1 MRRSIRKR
9 KSQNRKDKLISF
21 LAFFVFAPTVS
32 IFLSILLIKYIILP
46 QFSQD
51 VGVNKETPSLTNEKQ
66 SNSEDIQIDDSSN
79 FTETENNSTFE
90 LNRDSIVIYNIQ
102 VGSFNEITNAEQLID
117 QMEKKGLGGYV
128 VKTDNYKVFAG
139 SFYTREEADEYLPQ
153 IRESYEDVFVSSA
166 IYSFSTINCDEQDRE
181 NINIIG
187 DTLDLLNDAYGV
199 EASLLASGI
208 KENNL
213 SLFSQFMRDNTENIE
228 ETFSKLNDKSTTQQV
243 NIIRNKIE
251 EIINE
256 RKNILEEVGNGKG
269 KLQIYKKFFTHFHK
283 YLTSFYSK

>member
-187 DTLDLLNDAYGV
+187 DTLDLLDDAYGV